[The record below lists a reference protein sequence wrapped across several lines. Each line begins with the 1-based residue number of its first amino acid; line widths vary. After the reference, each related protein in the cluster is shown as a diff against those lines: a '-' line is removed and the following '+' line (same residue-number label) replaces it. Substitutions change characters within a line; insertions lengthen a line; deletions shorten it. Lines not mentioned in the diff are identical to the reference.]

1 LQEGGSALPAPK
13 APTASKRSSSANW
26 AAKPALPQPVWL
38 NGAAQGG
45 GPPAPQASAPRLFGV
60 TLDSPQARKEDAA
73 PHLRRGSLPSDSSAA
88 SPSGRLQSGFGGGAF
103 SNGIAGREA
112 PVRRVLSEGQAGFG
126 GLVAQL
132 ASEEGQRAAWG
143 EPPVRDGVG
152 LHRFASLPDG
162 PLRRDLL
169 KLRTAPQEELARTNG
184 DADVTSDAI
193 GPGSW
198 ISVPD
203 SEAEPKLQV
212 KCFVEES
219 PYGVVVDLS
228 QYTSTQQLKHA
239 LLSATLGRLVVYQ
252 DNDGDMILLGDEEW
266 SFFLKTVSR
275 IYIRR

>member
-1 LQEGGSALPAPK
+1 M
-13 APTASKRSSSANW
+13 
-26 AAKPALPQPVWL
+26 
-38 NGAAQGG
+38 
-45 GPPAPQASAPRLFGV
+45 
-60 TLDSPQARKEDAA
+60 
-73 PHLRRGSLPSDSSAA
+73 
-88 SPSGRLQSGFGGGAF
+88 
-103 SNGIAGREA
+103 
-112 PVRRVLSEGQAGFG
+112 RRVLSEGQAGLG
-126 GLVAQL
+126 DLVAQL

-143 EPPVRDGVG
+143 EAVRDGVG
-152 LHRFASLPDG
+152 LQRFASLPDG
-162 PLRRDLL
+162 PLGRDFL
-169 KLRTAPQEELARTNG
+169 KLRTAPQEELARPNG
-184 DADVTSDAI
+184 DPDVTSEGI

-203 SEAEPKLQV
+203 GEAEPKLQV

>member
-1 LQEGGSALPAPK
+1 
-13 APTASKRSSSANW
+13 
-26 AAKPALPQPVWL
+26 V
-38 NGAAQGG
+38 
-45 GPPAPQASAPRLFGV
+45 
-60 TLDSPQARKEDAA
+60 RKEDTV

-103 SNGIAGREA
+103 SNGVTGREA

-143 EPPVRDGVG
+143 EAVRDGVG

-162 PLRRDLL
+162 PLGRDFL
-169 KLRTAPQEELARTNG
+169 KLRTAPQEKPARTNG
-184 DADVTSDAI
+184 DADVTSDGI
-193 GPGSW
+193 GPGIGPW

-203 SEAEPKLQV
+203 NEAEPKLQV